1 MRLRNKQWAKP
12 LILAHP
18 EMILVRPEKMQGH
31 WQSRFDQV
39 TAIVS

>member
-18 EMILVRPEKMQGH
+18 EMILVRQKRCK
-31 WQSRFDQV
+31 SL
-39 TAIVS
+39 AIAI